1 MDYDFSNFVLPES
14 LSNSDI
20 AVLLTNISQMST
32 QTSTQASTQASETIQ
47 SACQAIQELALDALS
62 SSNKAITDSLSTIC
76 NFANTFSNLEEHNF
90 SEDNYLILDGS
101 FKKIIDFPDV
111 IHLKTGKTIIRIN
124 MNYVLQM
131 IGILITL
138 LSLFISICQKL
149 PQQNSYQP
157 RPCLQ
162 EHFEEER
169 SQSSDSD
176 NPPHAVQSPSD
187 NTLTDD

>member
-32 QTSTQASTQASETIQ
+32 QTSTQASETIQ

-90 SEDNYLILDGS
+90 SEDDYLILDGS

-111 IHLKTGKTIIRIN
+111 IHLKT
-124 MNYVLQM
+124 Q
-131 IGILITL
+131 
-138 LSLFISICQKL
+138 
-149 PQQNSYQP
+149 
-157 RPCLQ
+157 
-162 EHFEEER
+162 
-169 SQSSDSD
+169 
-176 NPPHAVQSPSD
+176 
-187 NTLTDD
+187 